1 MEQLSHEKLDVYQ
14 FAIELLA
21 VLSQIAHG
29 LPPGYAF
36 IADQL
41 KRAAVSIPLNVA
53 EGAGKQTPKD
63 KKRFYGYARGSAL
76 ECGAIV
82 DCCYTMKIIT
92 QRQLESVKTKI
103 IQVVKILSKLA
114 R

>member
-1 MEQLSHEKLDVYQ
+1 YQ

-21 VLSQIAHG
+21 TLSQITHH
-29 LPPGYAF
+29 LPHGYAF

-41 KRAAVSIPLNVA
+41 KRAAVSIPLNLA

-76 ECGAIV
+76 ECGAII
-82 DCCYTMKIIT
+82 DCCLTMDIIT
-92 QRQLESVKTKI
+92 LSHVETAKPKI
-103 IQVVKILSKLA
+103 IQVVKILSKMA

>member
-1 MEQLSHEKLDVYQ
+1 MEQLSHEKLNVYQ
-14 FAIELLA
+14 LAIELLA
-21 VLSQIAHG
+21 ALTQIAHG

-36 IADQL
+36 VADQL
-41 KRAAVSIPLNVA
+41 KRAAVSIPLNIA

-82 DCCYTMKIIT
+82 DCCCTMNIIA
-92 QRQLESVKTKI
+92 QSQVELAKTKI
-103 IQVVKILSKLA
+103 IRIVKILSKLA